1 MRHLK
6 TGRILGRS
14 PSHRKALL
22 NNLVTSLVKHER
34 VVTTLA
40 KAKELR
46 PKAEKM
52 ITLAKKGCLSSRR
65 IALKSMKNKEALAK
79 LFDKLGPRFSNRNG
93 GYTRIFHL
101 GQRNGDAAKIAILEW
116 VELETKET
124 REAKETKGKK
134 ESKDKKEAKE
144 TKSKKETKDKKE
156 TKEMKK
162 TKANKE
168 AKETK
173 ETKDKKEAKGNK
185 KKVAKK

>member
-6 TGRILGRS
+6 TGRILNRS

-52 ITLAKKGCLSSRR
+52 ITLAKRGGLSSRR
-65 IALKSMKNKEALAK
+65 VALKSMKNKEALAK
-79 LFDKLGPRFSNRNG
+79 LFNILGPRFSNRNG
-93 GYTRIFHL
+93 GYTRIYHL

-124 REAKETKGKK
+124 KQTKETK
-134 ESKDKKEAKE
+134 DKKK
-144 TKSKKETKDKKE
+144 TKETKDKKE
-156 TKEMKK
+156 TKQ
-162 TKANKE
+162 
-168 AKETK
+168 TK
-173 ETKDKKEAKGNK
+173 ETKDKKKTKEKKEAKEK
-185 KKVAKK
+185 KIAKK

>member
-124 REAKETKGKK
+124 R
-134 ESKDKKEAKE
+134 
-144 TKSKKETKDKKE
+144 
-156 TKEMKK
+156 
-162 TKANKE
+162 KA
-168 AKETK
+168 K
-173 ETKDKKEAKGNK
+173 ETKDKKEAKGKKETKEKKKTKVNKEAKEAKETKDKKEVKVKK

>member
-79 LFDKLGPRFSNRNG
+79 LFDKLGPRFSNRSG
-93 GYTRIFHL
+93 GYTRIYHL

-116 VELETKET
+116 VELESKDTKAT
-124 REAKETKGKK
+124 KQAKETKEKK
-134 ESKDKKEAKE
+134 KRKDKKEPKQAKEAKGKKE
-144 TKSKKETKDKKE
+144 TKEKKTTKDKKE
-156 TKEMKK
+156 IKQS
-162 TKANKE
+162 KE
-168 AKETK
+168 AK
-173 ETKDKKEAKGNK
+173 DKK